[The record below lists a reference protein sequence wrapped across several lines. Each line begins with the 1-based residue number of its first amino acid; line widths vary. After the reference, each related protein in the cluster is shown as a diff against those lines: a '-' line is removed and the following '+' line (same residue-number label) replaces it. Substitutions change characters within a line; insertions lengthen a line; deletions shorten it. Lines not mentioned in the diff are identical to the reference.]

1 MPILHHS
8 RPAGVSQVPGNG
20 RFRPLQVSAHGSGAA
35 GMYDSAASFH
45 PWTVP
50 APNPFPTAM
59 NDHTLR
65 LLEFDRIRRQ
75 LADLCHFSGGIELAR
90 NLQPG
95 RRLTS
100 IQAQLDLTCEAY
112 AFLAE
117 QPAPPFGG
125 VADLAELLSRATRRA
140 LLLGPELRDI
150 RILLDRTAELRK
162 TFAGL
167 AEEYPGLA
175 ELASRLQ
182 PSPRLRA
189 AIAEAVDEQGSVQS
203 GASPLLSS
211 LRNRIR
217 IAQGRLSR
225 TLEGVASNARLAPYL
240 QEAIVTQRQG
250 RYVVPV
256 KAEYRGKVR
265 GIVHD
270 QSASGATVFVEPFQ
284 VVEQNNELRVLLA
297 EEEAEVR
304 RILTV
309 LTAQVADAA
318 ADIGHNH
325 SVLAELDFALAKG
338 RHAWDLECT
347 VPELREPPEFTV
359 PYADGA
365 GGDGPGDPPL
375 GHPGACIWLRRARH
389 PLLPRDEAVPLDFE
403 LGPETTPAGHRPAHV
418 VVITGPNTGGK
429 TVALKTVGLLQLMA
443 QAGLMIPAGSGSR
456 LTVLQSIWADI
467 GDEQSIEQNLS
478 TFSSHLT
485 NIVGILEEA
494 APDSLVIL
502 DEIGAGTDPE
512 EGSALALAL
521 LDHLRRRSVT
531 TLASTHFSEIK
542 MYAHNTRGVTNAAM
556 EFDVESLRPTYRL
569 TMGLPGKSNAL
580 TIARRLGLDED
591 VVVQAE
597 GHVQADTASA
607 NAMLEDIR
615 KSRQQAF
622 EARAEAAR
630 ERDLAELARKEL
642 LLRLSAAEEDRQ
654 AVLAE
659 TKAEMEGL
667 LADTRRELARMRK
680 AARRQARPNG
690 AGPRPGSRAVPSSE
704 ADRNLAALAAK
715 VPASAPASVRATP
728 LRLPGQIAVG
738 DTVWVGRLQTTAKV
752 TALLPDGKRAEVHAG
767 GMRFKAKLPE
777 LELRSRGRDEEPQP
791 ATTVTTTRT
800 AVRDVAT
807 ELDIRGARV
816 EAGVETVNQYLY
828 DAWESQLPWVRVIHG
843 KGTGQLRSAIRDLM
857 RRHPHV
863 AGMRSGETGEG
874 GEGVT
879 VATIG
884 KD

>member
-1 MPILHHS
+1 
-8 RPAGVSQVPGNG
+8 
-20 RFRPLQVSAHGSGAA
+20 
-35 GMYDSAASFH
+35 
-45 PWTVP
+45 
-50 APNPFPTAM
+50 M

-65 LLEFDRIRRQ
+65 LLEFDHVRRQ
-75 LADLCHFSGGIELAR
+75 LADLCHYSGGIELAR

-95 RRLTS
+95 RRLAS
-100 IQAQLDLTCEAY
+100 IQGQLDLTCEAY

-125 VADLAELLSRATRRA
+125 VTDVAELLSRATRRSI
-140 LLLGPELRDI
+140 LLGAELRDI
-150 RILLDRTAELRK
+150 RILLERTAALQK
-162 TFAGL
+162 VFGSQ

-175 ELASRLQ
+175 ELAARLQ
-182 PSPRLRA
+182 PCPRLGA
-189 AIAEAVDEQGSVQS
+189 AIAEAVDEQGSIQS

-225 TLEGVASNARLAPYL
+225 TLEGVASNSRLAPYL

-297 EEEAEVR
+297 EEEAEIR

-309 LTAQVADAA
+309 LTAQVAEAT
-318 ADIGHNH
+318 ADIGHNN
-325 SVLAELDFALAKG
+325 SVLAELDFTLAKG

-347 VPELREPPEFTV
+347 APELLAPPEFTV
-359 PYADGA
+359 PYADQVD
-365 GGDGPGDPPL
+365 GDGPGVPPL
-375 GHPGACIWLRRARH
+375 GHPGTCIWLRKARH

-456 LTVLQSIWADI
+456 LTILQSVWADI

-485 NIVGILEEA
+485 NIVGILEAA

-542 MYAHNTRGVTNAAM
+542 LYAHNTRGVSNAAM

-580 TIARRLGLDED
+580 TIARRLGLDQD
-591 VVVQAE
+591 VVAKAE
-597 GHVQADTASA
+597 GHVQADAASA
-607 NAMLEDIR
+607 NSMLEDIR
-615 KSRQQAF
+615 KARQQAV
-622 EARAEAAR
+622 ESRAEAAR

-642 LLRLSAAEEDRQ
+642 ILRLSSVEEDRQ

-667 LADTRRELARMRK
+667 LAETRREMSRLRRTARNQMRPDELGK
-680 AARRQARPNG
+680 RT
-690 AGPRPGSRAVPSSE
+690 GSRSMPSSGTE
-704 ADRNLAALAAK
+704 KDLAALAAK
-715 VPASAPASVRATP
+715 VPAATPVGMRSTP
-728 LRLPGQIAVG
+728 LRVPGQIAVG

-777 LELRSRGRDEEPQP
+777 LELRSRAQEEEPKP
-791 ATTVTTTRT
+791 AAVMTTTRT

-816 EAGVETVNQYLY
+816 EAGVETVNQYLH
-828 DAWESQLPWVRVIHG
+828 DAWECQLPWVRVIHG

-863 AGMRSGETGEG
+863 AGIRSGEAGEG

>member
-1 MPILHHS
+1 
-8 RPAGVSQVPGNG
+8 
-20 RFRPLQVSAHGSGAA
+20 
-35 GMYDSAASFH
+35 
-45 PWTVP
+45 
-50 APNPFPTAM
+50 M

-65 LLEFDRIRRQ
+65 LLEFDHVRRQ
-75 LADLCHFSGGIELAR
+75 LAALCHYSGGIELAR

-95 RRLTS
+95 RRLAS
-100 IQAQLDLTCEAY
+100 IQGQLDLTCEAY

-125 VADLAELLSRATRRA
+125 VTDVAELLSRATRRSI
-140 LLLGPELRDI
+140 LLGAELRDI
-150 RILLDRTAELRK
+150 RILLERTAALQK
-162 TFAGL
+162 VFGSQ

-175 ELASRLQ
+175 ELAARLQ
-182 PSPRLRA
+182 PCSRLGA
-189 AIAEAVDEQGSVQS
+189 AIAEAVDEQGSIQS

-225 TLEGVASNARLAPYL
+225 TLEGVAANARLAPYL

-297 EEEAEVR
+297 EEEAEIR

-309 LTAQVADAA
+309 LTAQVAEAT
-318 ADIGHNH
+318 ADIGHNN
-325 SVLAELDFALAKG
+325 SVLAELDFTLAKG

-347 VPELREPPEFTV
+347 APELLAPPEFTV
-359 PYADGA
+359 PYADRVD
-365 GGDGPGDPPL
+365 GDEPGVPPL
-375 GHPGACIWLRRARH
+375 GHPGTCIWLRKARH

-403 LGPETTPAGHRPAHV
+403 LGPETTPAGYRPAHV

-456 LTVLQSIWADI
+456 LTILQSVWADI

-485 NIVGILEEA
+485 NIVGILEAA

-542 MYAHNTRGVTNAAM
+542 LYAHNTRGVSNAAM

-580 TIARRLGLDED
+580 TIARRLGLDQD
-591 VVVQAE
+591 VVAKAE
-597 GHVQADTASA
+597 GHVQADAASA
-607 NAMLEDIR
+607 NSMLEDIR
-615 KSRQQAF
+615 KARQQA
-622 EARAEAAR
+622 
-630 ERDLAELARKEL
+630 
-642 LLRLSAAEEDRQ
+642 
-654 AVLAE
+654 
-659 TKAEMEGL
+659 KAEMEGL
-667 LADTRRELARMRK
+667 LAETRREMSRLRRTARNQMRPDELGK
-680 AARRQARPNG
+680 RT
-690 AGPRPGSRAVPSSE
+690 GSRSMPSSGTE
-704 ADRNLAALAAK
+704 KDLAALAAK
-715 VPASAPASVRATP
+715 VPAATPVGMRSTP
-728 LRLPGQIAVG
+728 LRVPGQIAVG

-777 LELRSRGRDEEPQP
+777 LELRSRAQEEEPKP
-791 ATTVTTTRT
+791 AAVMTTTRT

-816 EAGVETVNQYLY
+816 EAGVETVNQYLH
-828 DAWESQLPWVRVIHG
+828 DAWECQLPWVRVIHG

-863 AGMRSGETGEG
+863 AGIRSGEAGEG